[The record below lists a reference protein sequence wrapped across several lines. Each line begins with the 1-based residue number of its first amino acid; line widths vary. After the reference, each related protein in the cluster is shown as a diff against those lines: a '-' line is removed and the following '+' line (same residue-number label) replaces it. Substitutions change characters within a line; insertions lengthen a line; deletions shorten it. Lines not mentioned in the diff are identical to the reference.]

1 MNLIKTF
8 CQDIYLDLSI
18 FAIFLVYIL
27 KHFNHRVPLQI
38 IGLVLS
44 LFFLLLWVLARINL
58 GSAFTVKPR
67 ASKLVTS
74 GLYSKIKHPIY
85 LFSALSYFSLLLIF
99 RTPLLYLIGLGLIL
113 LQIYRARL
121 ENKRL
126 QASFPGDYD
135 KYSKKTLL

>member
-18 FAIFLVYIL
+18 FTVFLFYIL
-27 KHFNHRVPLQI
+27 KHFNHEITIQV
-38 IGLVLS
+38 IGLILS
-44 LFFLLLWVLARINL
+44 LLFLLLWVIARINL
-58 GSAFTVKPR
+58 GSAFTVTPI

-99 RTPLLYLIGLGLIL
+99 RSPLLYLIGLCIIL
-113 LQIYRARL
+113 LQIYRSRL

-126 QASFPGDYD
+126 KESFPENYD